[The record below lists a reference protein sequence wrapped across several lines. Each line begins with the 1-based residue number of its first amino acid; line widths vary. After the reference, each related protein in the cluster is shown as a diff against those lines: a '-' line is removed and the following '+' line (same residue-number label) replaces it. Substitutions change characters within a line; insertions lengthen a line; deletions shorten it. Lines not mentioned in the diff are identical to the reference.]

1 MTKTYTWRVPLL
13 LCWDLNAAFFRT
25 ALLMPVMCQLLVYLC
40 QVLVQLFTFQTL
52 KIRVPAEAQD
62 QYGDLYSWGRAEFDV
77 LVDPPPLQAAF
88 LKIFSWQGSKFNLD
102 CNTIC
107 VCTGMC
113 LGLVQFSSIE
123 ILRIHPWS
131 AWLPVQGASQGG
143 WTTGEGQP
151 ICSSSVAGS
160 LLFASSNFYCHRFT
174 DNEWIVSFWF
184 CAGFIDQPLPRLQLR
199 HCSEAPDSW
208 GWLLFWIWCS
218 ILSMSCVKVIELR
231 SLGWKQDPTVEN
243 YYKERWFGTFWIFCR
258 RVLSSLYSMRKFPNV
273 LSKKF
278 LARSIC
284 KIKGLASS
292 AVARQNLLRN
302 SAPAS

>member
-160 LLFASSNFYCHRFT
+160 LLFASSNFILSDSQIMNGLLRVSDSVQGLLTNLCQ
-174 DNEWIVSFWF
+174 DSSLDIVLRLQILEVGFYFESDAQFLACRVSRWSNYEVL
-184 CAGFIDQPLPRLQLR
+184 AGSRILQLR
-199 HCSEAPDSW
+199 IITKKGDTERFGLFVDVCS
-208 GWLLFWIWCS
+208 L
-218 ILSMSCVKVIELR
+218 V
-231 SLGWKQDPTVEN
+231 
-243 YYKERWFGTFWIFCR
+243 
-258 RVLSSLYSMRKFPNV
+258 YSMRKFPNV
-273 LSKKF
+273 LPNKF
-278 LARSIC
+278 LARSNC
-284 KIKGLASS
+284 
-292 AVARQNLLRN
+292 
-302 SAPAS
+302 